1 MRTMATNN
9 PTYTHLT
16 QFSGLQ
22 QLSDLV
28 SSAAKKT
35 ADAKTKERQRVA
47 TPNSPGRQR
56 VVPHIIEEE
65 YDNAEQ
71 KLQQIIN
78 RKATKESKPENSNVV
93 RDENL

>member
-28 SSAAKKT
+28 NSAAKK
-35 ADAKTKERQRVA
+35 AAEAKIKERQRVA

-56 VVPHIIEEE
+56 VEPHIIG
-65 YDNAEQ
+65 
-71 KLQQIIN
+71 
-78 RKATKESKPENSNVV
+78 SCCHV
-93 RDENL
+93 